1 MSSATRAYIFAQSI
15 NELFVQPWRR
25 FSRKAEGCRRD
36 PNLVK
41 NVDIAP
47 HADFRCRNR
56 RAFSP
61 SYRPVGLSDRFHER
75 FHILSLICSPRCV
88 HFHFTSGASRQTD
101 GYSRT
106 PIREAG
112 WSRKDRSIVHWGDS
126 LKSLSMWESNFQCPL
141 ITQ

>member
-47 HADFRCRNR
+47 HADFRSKQAGILPLLSSGRPFGSVPRAAPHFFPPILAAPRTFALHLRNI
-56 RAFSP
+56 SP
-61 SYRPVGLSDRFHER
+61 NRVV
-75 FHILSLICSPRCV
+75 SP
-88 HFHFTSGASRQTD
+88 
-101 GYSRT
+101 T
-106 PIREAG
+106 P
-112 WSRKDRSIVHWGDS
+112 
-126 LKSLSMWESNFQCPL
+126 
-141 ITQ
+141 T